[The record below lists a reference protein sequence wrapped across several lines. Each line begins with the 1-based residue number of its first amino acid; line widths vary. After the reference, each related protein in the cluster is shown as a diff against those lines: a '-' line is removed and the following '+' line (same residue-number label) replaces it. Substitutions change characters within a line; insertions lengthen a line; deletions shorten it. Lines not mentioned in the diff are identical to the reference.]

1 MPVDIQRFIYLC
13 QNQCGTIPF
22 ECIGGIGSR
31 LAVLFLLEG
40 WVFGAPLKEMLEG
53 FVQVPQGL
61 LNRDRRDLS
70 QPGVGFLEVR
80 QHGSKI
86 VVVEPLTALSIGN
99 RAGMESPIVHEADTS
114 KCLSKDDSLLIS
126 RVESVLVRPLS
137 LAHCLFAFLLL
148 LDILL
153 NGIDDLAVS
162 RSLILLSNFLESL
175 KKRWVNVERKSL
187 CLHTG
192 SISLFYL
199 CNNRQRLALVS
210 KHHKGTALSSPH
222 Q

>member
-1 MPVDIQRFIYLC
+1 
-13 QNQCGTIPF
+13 
-22 ECIGGIGSR
+22 
-31 LAVLFLLEG
+31 
-40 WVFGAPLKEMLEG
+40 
-53 FVQVPQGL
+53 
-61 LNRDRRDLS
+61 
-70 QPGVGFLEVR
+70 
-80 QHGSKI
+80 
-86 VVVEPLTALSIGN
+86 
-99 RAGMESPIVHEADTS
+99 MESPIVHEADTS
-114 KCLSKDDSLLIS
+114 KRLSKVDSLLIS

-199 CNNRQRLALVS
+199 CNNRQSLTLVP